1 MFWVPKNGSY
11 NFKSSK
17 PRWVFVGAFKNVKK
31 FHATMCMR
39 NLANMWIMYIFNIF
53 FWHSHENGAVPKK
66 EVLRELERGRE
77 REKGNNTT
85 VGQQELNEVKEWS
98 QNCIGWL
105 VLEMLKL
112 IMLSRK
118 CICRTM
124 TVRPQPQKIRI
135 VQNHHLRY
143 LETEQKDTKCEKR
156 DSTNW
161 ENAATTTDAFIK
173 MDKLQHRM
181 TRTTDDTHATR

>member
-1 MFWVPKNGSY
+1 MFCVPKNGSY

-53 FWHSHENGAVPKK
+53 FWHSQENGAAPKK
-66 EVLRELERGRE
+66 EVFRELERGK
-77 REKGNNTT
+77 KGIKTT

-118 CICRTM
+118 CICGTM
-124 TVRPQPQKIRI
+124 TVRPQPQKKNSYCAESPSKISRNGTKGYEVREEGQYKLGKCCDDHGRI
-135 VQNHHLRY
+135 HKNG
-143 LETEQKDTKCEKR
+143 
-156 DSTNW
+156 
-161 ENAATTTDAFIK
+161 
-173 MDKLQHRM
+173 
-181 TRTTDDTHATR
+181 